1 MTPIVAVTQRVA
13 IDPRTGERRDALDQR
28 WTPFLA
34 ACGLVPLLLPN
45 DVEAALTLMSETPLR
60 GLLLTGGNTLAAYG
74 GDAPERDRVEQE
86 ALAYARA
93 RRMPVLGVCRG
104 MQVLLD
110 AFGVPL
116 AHVDGHAGAVHP
128 VTGGRTVNSFHDFAA
143 VHEAGPLSITA
154 RTDDGVV
161 EAVQHPAERIRGVMW
176 HPERAD
182 TFDHHDITL
191 VRSLFREAA

>member
-1 MTPIVAVTQRVA
+1 VTPLVAVTQRVA
-13 IDPRTGERRDALDQR
+13 VDARYGERRDALDQR

-45 DVEAALTLMSETPLR
+45 DLDAALSLLAATPVR

-86 ALAYARA
+86 ALVFARA

-104 MQVLLD
+104 MQVLLH

-116 AHVDGHAGAVHP
+116 APVDGHAGRPHG

-143 VHEAGPLSITA
+143 VHDAGPLSVLA
-154 RTDDGVV
+154 RADDGVV
-161 EAVQHPAERIRGVMW
+161 EAVAHPSERIRGVMW
-176 HPERAD
+176 HPERGDA
-182 TFDHHDITL
+182 FDDRDLTL
-191 VRSLFREAA
+191 VRHLFREAA

>member
-1 MTPIVAVTQRVA
+1 MRPIIAVTQRVA
-13 IDPRTGERRDALDQR
+13 IDPRHGERRDALDQR

-45 DVEAALTLMSETPLR
+45 DVEAALSLMAATPLR

-86 ALAYARA
+86 ALAFARA

-104 MQVLLD
+104 MQVLLH

-116 AHVDGHAGAVHP
+116 AQVDGHVGRPHAL
-128 VTGGRTVNSFHDFAA
+128 TGGRTVNSFHDFAA
-143 VHEAGPLSITA
+143 VDAAGPLSITA
-154 RTDDGVV
+154 RAADGVI
-161 EAVQHPAERIRGVMW
+161 EAVAHPAERIRGVMW

-182 TFDHHDITL
+182 TFDCDDIGL